1 LVAVAT
7 HATKLLVRPGDTLP
21 GMSSLKETLR
31 TDLTEAIRSR
41 DELRS
46 STLRMA
52 LTALTNE
59 EVAGKESRE
68 LGDDEVLG
76 VLAREAKRRREAAE
90 AYDDAKR
97 PELAGRERA
106 ELVVIE
112 GYLPSQLSD
121 EELTAIVAEVIAETG
136 AEGPR
141 GIGLVMKGIQPKVGK
156 RADGGRVSAEVR
168 RQLSL

>member
-1 LVAVAT
+1 
-7 HATKLLVRPGDTLP
+7 
-21 GMSSLKETLR
+21 MSSLKETLR
-31 TDLTEAIRSR
+31 SDLTESIRSR

-46 STLRMA
+46 ATLRMA

-59 EVAGKESRE
+59 EVAGKEARE
-68 LGDDEVLG
+68 LSDDD
-76 VLAREAKRRREAAE
+76 VLAVLTREAKRRREAADGVRRG
-90 AYDDAKR
+90 AASG
-97 PELAGRERA
+97 AGRPRA
-106 ELVVIE
+106 
-112 GYLPSQLSD
+112 GRARWCSRATCRPSSPTRSSRAL
-121 EELTAIVAEVIAETG
+121 VAEVIAETG